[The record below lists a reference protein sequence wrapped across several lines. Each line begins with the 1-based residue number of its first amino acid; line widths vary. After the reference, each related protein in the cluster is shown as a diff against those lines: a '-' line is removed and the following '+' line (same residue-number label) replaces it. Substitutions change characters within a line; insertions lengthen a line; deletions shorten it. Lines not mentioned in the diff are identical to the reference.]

1 MGNQWAP
8 GEVGEAAHKPAPSVI
23 RLPSASALRGCTLCY
38 SEPAGDLKIIRGAP
52 RTAFR
57 IQAIGPFEDYSSD
70 KTATTPPVAI
80 YNEDDLS
87 HLLFLEAADHGSHIV
102 INKVDR
108 GEPETPLESPLVID
122 SSCNTS
128 DDESAVLSDCEDEGD
143 LEIPPSPSRRR
154 GGTMS
159 ISDDDFEFPVFLGRQ
174 QDEEEEE
181 VVPVAPL
188 RPALKRSAPASS
200 LEQQR
205 TIQNETT
212 KHVQIVEPEHH
223 LVSVE
228 GPLMSWWPLPVEN
241 MEYDWVE
248 KSRQTSVPVAHQT
261 HDIDGP
267 LMSWWPTSTEM
278 LQYDWNEKFYE

>member
-1 MGNQWAP
+1 MFKFNQ
-8 GEVGEAAHKPAPSVI
+8 S
-23 RLPSASALRGCTLCY
+23 T
-38 SEPAGDLKIIRGAP
+38 
-52 RTAFR
+52 RTN
-57 IQAIGPFEDYSSD
+57 QFEDYSSD
-70 KTATTPPVAI
+70 KSATTPQVAI

-87 HLLFLEAADHGSHIV
+87 HLLFLEPADHGSHIV

-108 GEPETPLESPLVID
+108 GEPETPLESPWVID
-122 SSCNTS
+122 TSCNTS
-128 DDESAVLSDCEDEGD
+128 DDESAVLSDCEDESD

-174 QDEEEEE
+174 QDDEEEEEE
-181 VVPVAPL
+181 VAPVAPL
-188 RPALKRSAPASS
+188 RPALKRSSPASS
-200 LEQQR
+200 LEQQT
-205 TIQNETT
+205 TIQNEAT

-248 KSRQTSVPVAHQT
+248 KSRQTSVPVAHQI
-261 HDIDGP
+261 HDVDGP
-267 LMSWWPTSTEM
+267 LMSWWPASTEM